1 MTLKELRLN
10 NGYTQQYVAN
20 RMGVSLSTYRR
31 YETDIRNLR
40 YAPITRA
47 IALADLYKT
56 TTDYIL
62 FDICTI
68 ICVKAQRK

>member
-20 RMGVSLSTYRR
+20 SIGVSVSTYRR
-31 YETDIRNLR
+31 YEKDIRNLR

-47 IALADLYKT
+47 IALAGLYKT

-62 FDICTI
+62 FDICAI
-68 ICVKAQRK
+68 ICVKT